1 MSNKSGRPKT
11 HKFNSEDFKKLS
23 TEERRLRGRISTLR
37 RMIKKRESD
46 IEELMKPILKKR
58 KEIKKIQTELSEI
71 TEVFNTSN
79 YNFPKFR
86 VEGYTIVKGKDEN
99 GNDKYHS
106 YYRGVWYVNSKKK
119 QMYLGSEKSVWEKVK
134 TKFPNSYKKDES
146 ILDFF
151 LNELQMKFW
160 NDEYED
166 FKK

>member
-1 MSNKSGRPKT
+1 MSTKSGRPKT

-23 TEERRLRGRISTLR
+23 NEERRMRGRISTFR

-46 IEELMKPILKKR
+46 IEELMKPIQKKR
-58 KEIKKIQTELSEI
+58 KEIKNFKDDLSEI
-71 TEVFNTSN
+71 TETFKNSN

-86 VEGYTIVKGKDEN
+86 VEGYSVMKGN
-99 GNDKYHS
+99 

-119 QMYLGSEKSVWEKVK
+119 QMYLGSEESVWKKVK
-134 TKFPNSYKKDES
+134 TKFPNSFKKDES
-146 ILDFF
+146 IEEFF

-160 NDEYED
+160 KEEYED

>member
-1 MSNKSGRPKT
+1 MSTKSGRPKT

-23 TEERRLRGRISTLR
+23 NEERRMRGRISTLR

-86 VEGYTIVKGKDEN
+86 IEGYHK
-99 GNDKYHS
+99 
-106 YYRGVWYVNSKKK
+106 
-119 QMYLGSEKSVWEKVK
+119 
-134 TKFPNSYKKDES
+134 
-146 ILDFF
+146 
-151 LNELQMKFW
+151 
-160 NDEYED
+160 
-166 FKK
+166 

>member
-1 MSNKSGRPKT
+1 MLPKRGRKKT
-11 HKFNSEDFKKLS
+11 ETFNSVDFSKLS
-23 TEERRLRGRISTLR
+23 TEERRLRGKISTLR

-58 KEIKKIQTELSEI
+58 KEIKNIKNELSEI

-86 VEGYTIVKGKDEN
+86 VEGYSVMKGKDKN

-119 QMYLGSEKSVWEKVK
+119 QMYIGSEESVWKKVK
-134 TKFPNSYKKDES
+134 TKFPNSFKKDES

-160 NDEYED
+160 KEEYED

>member
-1 MSNKSGRPKT
+1 MSTKSGRPKT

-23 TEERRLRGRISTLR
+23 TEERRMRGRISTLR

-71 TEVFNTSN
+71 TETFKNSN

-86 VEGYTIVKGKDEN
+86 IEGYISKGR
-99 GNDKYHS
+99 S

-119 QMYLGSEKSVWEKVK
+119 QMYLGSEESVWKKVK

-160 NDEYED
+160 KDEYED